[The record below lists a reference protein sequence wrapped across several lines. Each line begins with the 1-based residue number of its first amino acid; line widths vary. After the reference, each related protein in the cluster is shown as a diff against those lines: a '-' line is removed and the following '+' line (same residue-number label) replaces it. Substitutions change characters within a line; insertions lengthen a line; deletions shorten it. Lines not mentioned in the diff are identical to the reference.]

1 MFLLDTNVV
10 SELRKI
16 RAGKADEAVA
26 GWVASVPESGLFLSV
41 LVVQELEMGVC
52 ALERRDA
59 TQGAVLRVWLDE
71 SVLPSFAG
79 RILPVDVPVARRAA
93 ALHVPNPQPVVDAL
107 LAATALTQGLC
118 LVTRNTRDFEF
129 PGLRVLDPWEWR

>member
-52 ALERRDA
+52 ALERRDCKPKSQ
-59 TQGAVLRVWLDE
+59 T
-71 SVLPSFAG
+71 G
-79 RILPVDVPVARRAA
+79 RR
-93 ALHVPNPQPVVDAL
+93 
-107 LAATALTQGLC
+107 
-118 LVTRNTRDFEF
+118 
-129 PGLRVLDPWEWR
+129 